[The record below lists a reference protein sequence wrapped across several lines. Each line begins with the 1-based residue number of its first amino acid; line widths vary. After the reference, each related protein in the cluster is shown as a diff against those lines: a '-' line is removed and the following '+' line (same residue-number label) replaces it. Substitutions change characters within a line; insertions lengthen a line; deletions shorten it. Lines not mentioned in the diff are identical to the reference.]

1 MKERRSLD
9 VALANSFVYADVA
22 KAPVEEVRK
31 SQEKSGFVSR
41 IMEVEERE
49 PTIRLTVDLP
59 ESMHKRLSLLSAR
72 SGKKKAAIVRGL
84 LDEALGGDAGELQRN
99 V

>member
-9 VALANSFVYADVA
+9 AALAKEFVYGDVA
-22 KAPVEEVRK
+22 TGPVEEVRK
-31 SQEKSGFVSR
+31 SQEKSGFISQ
-41 IMEVEERE
+41 IMVEEERE

-84 LDEALGGDAGELQRN
+84 LNEALGDGITD
-99 V
+99 